1 MSLGR
6 EGGLIEGKEL
16 SRRRFLSLGAV
27 VAGTLILPNRGLTA
41 IQDPPVLEKSLS
53 FYEIHNREYL
63 TAVYWAEGRYLPESL
78 DDINH
83 ILRDWRNNEIKAI
96 DTELLDLVHSIGLR
110 LEAEEP
116 FHIISGYR
124 SPQTNEQLCQQGRG
138 VAKNSLHLH
147 GKAIDLRLPGC
158 GLSVLRDVAVNMKAG
173 GVGYYAGPN
182 FIHMDVGRVRYW

>member
-1 MSLGR
+1 MSLRR

-16 SRRRFLSLGAV
+16 SRRRFLRLGAV
-27 VAGTLILPNRGLTA
+27 AAGTLILPHRGLAA

-53 FYEIHNREYL
+53 FYEIHTREHL
-63 TAVYWAEGRYLPESL
+63 TTAYWAEGRYLPESL

-83 ILRDWRNNEIKAI
+83 ILRDWRNNEIKSI
-96 DTELLDLVHSIGLR
+96 DTGLLDLVHAIGVK
-110 LEAEEP
+110 LEAKEP

-124 SPQTNEQLCQQGRG
+124 SPQTTEQLCQKGRG
-138 VAKNSLHLH
+138 VAKNSLHLC

-173 GVGYYAGPN
+173 GVGCYPGPN
-182 FIHMDVGRVRYW
+182 FIHIDVGRVRYW